1 MQCCHVQRGPAVQVL
16 DIRVRPCLDEQLHAQ
31 GPMVGEGSV
40 VQWRLAFVVEGI
52 EADVVLEENIHNS
65 VLSVVTC
72 HMEGSSS
79 MCVHSI
85 RLYVVC
91 EGGTCVGGVVGKNGG
106 SVYETCAQLVGDF

>member
-72 HMEGSSS
+72 HMEGSAS

-85 RLYVVC
+85 RLCVVC
-91 EGGTCVGGVVGKNGG
+91 EGGTCVGGVVGKW
-106 SVYETCAQLVGDF
+106 GDEWVKCL